1 MRVAPISWWTKLN
14 SSLLITTGKTRI
26 HRCSTACC
34 EGRSRDEMNLQTIKP
49 AFLVVIVVASV
60 GLLLH
65 ACGAPSAP
73 KSEQEPGRLETISSG
88 ISRFSIIRDKKTG
101 CEFI

>member
-1 MRVAPISWWTKLN
+1 
-14 SSLLITTGKTRI
+14 
-26 HRCSTACC
+26 
-34 EGRSRDEMNLQTIKP
+34 MNLQTIKP

-101 CEFI
+101 CEFIEDVVNTDVAITVIPTTCHQ